1 MHRQQVFKVVDN
13 LNNVILL
20 GRNFLSKFESLEIY
34 WKKMTLKIDGQL
46 IKGDKV
52 IQGGELETR
61 ICVAKG
67 ETIEDSIASQL
78 EKHVEENQYLS
89 KAEKKSLLSLLL
101 KHSDL
106 FIQNPKKPPQAR
118 LVSHVID
125 TGNAQPVKSKMR
137 RLPPKWIAEIETQ
150 VQEMLDNGICRPSNS
165 PWSSQVL
172 LVKKKDQSMRFV
184 IDYRKL
190 NDCTVRDEYPMPN
203 IKDLMEEVAGSN
215 FFSCMDLP
223 SAYWHVPVEESSIE
237 KTAFEIPKG
246 KFEMLRMPFGLKN
259 SQSTQQRLMDNTLR
273 NVPNTDAY
281 VDNILTHSVM
291 FNDHLSHLGKC
302 LTELGINNLSLRLDK
317 CDFAKPKVE
326 QFGFVIS
333 PYGFKPSYEN
343 VKKIQDYP
351 RPKCSKEVRQ
361 FLGLANYYREFVK
374 MFSDEA
380 EPLQELLRKGNLFVW
395 TENRERAFCSIKE
408 KISTDC
414 LLNTPNWNLPFT
426 IEVDGSKIAVGA
438 TLTQQDNAGNQ
449 KVLSYHSSTMDPSQR
464 NYSPT
469 EQECWAAISA
479 CRKFDVYIK
488 GAPSLTL
495 ISDHEPL
502 QWLRKQKDPRNKF
515 SRWIM
520 ELEQYPYEFKYRPGV
535 EHQGPDTLSR
545 IDTGTP
551 SKTDD
556 ETKFEGHVYMVEMK
570 DIKEP
575 DEWKKLLVAE
585 QIRDNAINIAREQL
599 LDRGKIAIGRFK
611 SFNKLYIQDGLLV
624 KAGRI
629 VVPNSLKYQIVRDF
643 HSSNHWGAANTLND
657 VKKSYYWPNM
667 QKYIEEYC
675 ASCEGCLRSKHM
687 NVKSKAPLKPINWA
701 QYHPRQ
707 AIALDLAT
715 MAPSS
720 EGYRYIMLIV
730 DGMSKFVELCPL
742 RNINAKSVT
751 KNVKREW
758 IGRHGPLKHY

>member
-1 MHRQQVFKVVDN
+1 
-13 LNNVILL
+13 
-20 GRNFLSKFESLEIY
+20 
-34 WKKMTLKIDGQL
+34 
-46 IKGDKV
+46 
-52 IQGGELETR
+52 
-61 ICVAKG
+61 
-67 ETIEDSIASQL
+67 
-78 EKHVEENQYLS
+78 
-89 KAEKKSLLSLLL
+89 
-101 KHSDL
+101 
-106 FIQNPKKPPQAR
+106 
-118 LVSHVID
+118 
-125 TGNAQPVKSKMR
+125 
-137 RLPPKWIAEIETQ
+137 
-150 VQEMLDNGICRPSNS
+150 
-165 PWSSQVL
+165 
-172 LVKKKDQSMRFV
+172 
-184 IDYRKL
+184 
-190 NDCTVRDEYPMPN
+190 
-203 IKDLMEEVAGSN
+203 
-215 FFSCMDLP
+215 
-223 SAYWHVPVEESSIE
+223 
-237 KTAFEIPKG
+237 
-246 KFEMLRMPFGLKN
+246 
-259 SQSTQQRLMDNTLR
+259 
-273 NVPNTDAY
+273 
-281 VDNILTHSVM
+281 
-291 FNDHLSHLGKC
+291 
-302 LTELGINNLSLRLDK
+302 
-317 CDFAKPKVE
+317 
-326 QFGFVIS
+326 
-333 PYGFKPSYEN
+333 
-343 VKKIQDYP
+343 
-351 RPKCSKEVRQ
+351 
-361 FLGLANYYREFVK
+361 

-380 EPLQELLRKGNLFVW
+380 EPLQELLRKGNSFVW
-395 TENRERAFCSIKE
+395 TENREKAFCSIKE

-414 LLNTPNWNLPFT
+414 LLNMPNWNLPFT
-426 IEVDGSKIAVGA
+426 IEVDGSKVAVGA

-545 IDTGTP
+545 IDTGEP

-570 DIKEP
+570 DVKEP

-599 LDRGKIAIGRFK
+599 LDQGKIATGRFK

-758 IGRHGPLKHY
+758 IGRHGAPEALLTDQGQQVDGEEINQMCEEYGIKKKRSSPYHPEGDGISERPIGVMKGLFRGQLIERKLPQRQWPELVPDVQLAMNTKKHASTKLSPYELMYGTEYKSPGIHNLIGDKLSPECSTKALAEEIRYNVNGNTKIARENLETNAIKMKRYYDTKTKEDELHIGDLVSQKKN